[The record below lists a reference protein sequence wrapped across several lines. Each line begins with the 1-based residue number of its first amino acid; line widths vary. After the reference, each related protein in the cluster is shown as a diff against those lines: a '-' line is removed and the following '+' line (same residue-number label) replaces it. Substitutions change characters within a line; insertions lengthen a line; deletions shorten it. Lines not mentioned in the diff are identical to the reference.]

1 MNWERHHVEV
11 VATVA
16 AGQATRAADLLGGHL
31 AGVGCDPLAVRITA
45 RLQPPAGPGD
55 DFEDLAG
62 QLPGCRESAM
72 RLACSADGRWASSD
86 RQTGF
91 IMNGCR
97 LEPSPWIT
105 PIARA
110 PTCARSWWPWAFI

>member
-1 MNWERHHVEV
+1 MTSQRSIG
-11 VATVA
+11 APM
-16 AGQATRAADLLGGHL
+16 LGL
-31 AGVGCDPLAVRITA
+31 SAFSLVCDRRI
-45 RLQPPAGPGD
+45 RL
-55 DFEDLAG
+55 FTS
-62 QLPGCRESAM
+62 ESAM